1 MDCDCLVIHIFN
13 DLIDIYIFFIMV
25 ALLEHIPENVI
36 LNIIVHFIC
45 VSFIYQV
52 YHLAY
57 I

>member
-1 MDCDCLVIHIFN
+1 MDCDCFVIHIFN